1 MFDVNKTTPQSTMFL
16 VLVSTLN
23 ECVETVFHEHRME
36 EPEEEDE
43 LVKLHSFLPSIPS
56 ARPLPCKGTGMD
68 LCGREP
74 CQPGVVLLF

>member
-1 MFDVNKTTPQSTMFL
+1 MFDVIKTTPQSTMFL

-23 ECVETVFHEHRME
+23 EYVETVFHEHRME

-56 ARPLPCKGTGMD
+56 AQLVPQFGANDRYTS
-68 LCGREP
+68 
-74 CQPGVVLLF
+74 V